1 MIKVTVIN
9 GSPRKK
15 WNTATM
21 LKNFIEGASSTG
33 KDIKTN
39 FFHLYDYKSQGCIS
53 CFACHRKGSTYGKCI
68 VRDDITDLLEM
79 VSHADIVV
87 FGSPIY
93 FHEITAQLRGFLERL
108 IYQYLSFDAEHEG
121 NLAPKSLQT
130 AFIYT
135 MNVTKDI
142 MEKGNYPVILN
153 EIERYVWNVFG
164 QQPERLCAYNTYQY
178 TDYNKYV
185 ATYWDE
191 NEKSEY
197 RRTQFPLDC
206 KAAFDL
212 GVTMIQ
218 RIAKIE

>member
-39 FFHLYDYKSQGCIS
+39 FFHLYDYKYQGCIG

-164 QQPERLCAYNTYQY
+164 QQPKGFVHIIPINIRTITNMLQLIGM
-178 TDYNKYV
+178 KM
-185 ATYWDE
+185 
-191 NEKSEY
+191 KSPNIVVHNFHWIVKLLLIWE
-197 RRTQFPLDC
+197 
-206 KAAFDL
+206 
-212 GVTMIQ
+212 
-218 RIAKIE
+218 